1 MVDVRSLV
9 ETFQQLYSS
18 PPRVFS
24 APGRV
29 NLIGEHTDYN
39 DGFVLPM
46 AINRRTYVAAA
57 ARNDRNVRVR
67 SLNLQEQATFS
78 LDEDHQFEE
87 ARWANYVAGVGF
99 VLQEQG
105 LRLPGLD
112 LAIDSDVPI
121 GAGLSSSAAIEV
133 SVGLAWSTFAEHEID
148 ARMLALAA
156 QKAEHVYAG
165 TQCGIMDQVTA
176 TLAQEGHALLIDCL
190 SLEATMVPLK
200 LGGAEVVVCN
210 TNVKHELASSAYN
223 QRRAQCEQGVAI
235 LQQKLPDV
243 RALRD
248 VSIADFEEF
257 EGELPSP
264 IDRRCRHVITEND
277 RTLSAAEALRLGD
290 LGTVGELMALSH
302 RSLRDDYEVSSRE
315 LDMMVEI
322 AERDPACIGARMT
335 GGGFGG
341 CTVNLVRHEAL
352 DDFRRTI
359 EQTYFGATGIKPDIY
374 VVQADGGMNEIEL

>member
-133 SVGLAWSTFAEHEID
+133 SVGMACLTLAGQEID
-148 ARMLALAA
+148 PQVLALAA
-156 QKAEHVYAG
+156 QRAEHVYAG
-165 TQCGIMDQVTA
+165 TQCGIMDQLTA
-176 TLAQEGHALLIDCL
+176 TRAQKGHALLIDCR
-190 SLEATMVPLK
+190 SLEAKMIPLK
-200 LGGAEVVVCN
+200 RSPLPGMIVPCKAPGAGLSF
-210 TNVKHELASSAYN
+210 TALAGSKS
-223 QRRAQCEQGVAI
+223 
-235 LQQKLPDV
+235 
-243 RALRD
+243 
-248 VSIADFEEF
+248 
-257 EGELPSP
+257 
-264 IDRRCRHVITEND
+264 
-277 RTLSAAEALRLGD
+277 
-290 LGTVGELMALSH
+290 
-302 RSLRDDYEVSSRE
+302 
-315 LDMMVEI
+315 
-322 AERDPACIGARMT
+322 
-335 GGGFGG
+335 
-341 CTVNLVRHEAL
+341 
-352 DDFRRTI
+352 
-359 EQTYFGATGIKPDIY
+359 
-374 VVQADGGMNEIEL
+374 